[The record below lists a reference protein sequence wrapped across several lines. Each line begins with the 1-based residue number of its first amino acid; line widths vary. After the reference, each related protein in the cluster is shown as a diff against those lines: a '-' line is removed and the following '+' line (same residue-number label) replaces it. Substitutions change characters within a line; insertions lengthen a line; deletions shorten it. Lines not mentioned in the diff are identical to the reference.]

1 MLVAGWLPHTL
12 ERVLG
17 SERPIVTVASR
28 IYGQLILGF
37 VTAAVGFNVLV
48 VRAVVII
55 DPRNAGPTPLE
66 DEAGVWVD
74 RMAGLQD
81 DVGRKYCTSVY
92 LHLVR

>member
-1 MLVAGWLPHTL
+1 MLVAGWPPHTL

-28 IYGQLILGF
+28 IYGQLISGF
-37 VTAAVGFNVLV
+37 VTTAVGFNVLV

-55 DPRNAGPTPLE
+55 DPRNAGPTPIEVEQRVLP
-66 DEAGVWVD
+66 D
-74 RMAGLQD
+74 RMVARHD
-81 DVGRKYCTSVY
+81 DVVQKYCTSVY